1 MIKLT
6 QKQIDTL
13 VNLYEDKSWS
23 VGTPK
28 AHGNT
33 LRSLYLKDLIK
44 EVRYANGCFWEMTTK
59 GIDEL
64 NAVRP
69 L

>member
-1 MIKLT
+1 MKLT

-13 VNLYEDKSWS
+13 VNLYEDKKWS
-23 VGTPK
+23 LPTTN

-33 LRSLYLKDLIK
+33 LNTLFAEGLID
-44 EVRYANGCFWEMTTK
+44 VRRYANGEFCEITTK